1 MQDLPITALPQ
12 ETQEALKA
20 IGKAD
25 ILIGIPS
32 YNNAE
37 TIGHVIRAVKLGHAK
52 YYPGKRA
59 VLINS
64 DGGSTDGTR
73 EAAQTAFDE
82 DIYDLSLVHR
92 PQEPIEGVTTTYLGI
107 PGKGSAFKAVF
118 EAAHLLGAKACAVFD
133 SDLRSI
139 TPEWVQL
146 LLAPVLEKGYGYVC
160 PFYRRYK
167 YDGTI
172 TNSIAYP
179 LTRALYGRR
188 VRQPIGG
195 DFGFSGELVSQYL
208 EKDVWETD
216 VARFGIDIWMTTT
229 AMVEGFKI
237 CQSFM
242 GAKIHDVK
250 DPGADLGP
258 MFEQVVGTI
267 FLLMKTYESRWRE
280 VVGSR
285 PTAIFGF
292 KTEVSPSP
300 LQVNLERMIIKFKQG
315 FDQHKTYYEQAL
327 SPDCMSKLAEV
338 REMATERA
346 IDFPKVLWVR
356 IIYNYAASYQKEGDR
371 KHLLES
377 LIPLYFGFVASY
389 VRETESYDDYK
400 AEETIEELC
409 EIYEDTKP
417 YLLQRWK
424 EKGCEE

>member
-1 MQDLPITALPQ
+1 MQDPLITALPQ
-12 ETQEALKA
+12 ETQDDLKT
-20 IGKAD
+20 IGEAD

-52 YYPGKRA
+52 YYPDKRA

-64 DGGSTDGTR
+64 DGGSTDSTC
-73 EAAQTAFDE
+73 EAARVAFDE
-82 DIYDLSLVHR
+82 DIYDLSLVHK
-92 PQEPIEGVTTTYLGI
+92 PKQPIEGIITTYIGI

-133 SDLRSI
+133 SDLRSM

-146 LLAPVLEKGYGYVC
+146 LLEPVLEKGYGYVC

-208 EKDVWETD
+208 SKDVWDTD

-267 FLLMKTYESRWRE
+267 FQLMKTYEIRWKE
-280 VVGSR
+280 VMGSR

-292 KTEVSPSP
+292 KAEVSPSP
-300 LQVNLERMIIKFKQG
+300 IRVNLEQMIIKFKQG
-315 FDQHKTYYEQAL
+315 FDQHKTYYKQTL

-338 REMATERA
+338 REMATDRA
-346 IDFPKVLWVR
+346 IDFPKILWIR
-356 IIYNYAASYQKEGDR
+356 IIYNYAASYQKEGNR
-371 KHLLES
+371 KRLLES
-377 LIPLYFGFVASY
+377 LIPLYFGFIASY
-389 VRETESYDDYK
+389 VRETEVYDDYK
-400 AEETIEELC
+400 AEEVIEELC

-417 YLLQRWK
+417 YLIQRWK

>member
-1 MQDLPITALPQ
+1 MSEDCFALPDKDC
-12 ETQEALKA
+12 AFLKSL
-20 IGKAD
+20 GEVD
-25 ILIGIPS
+25 ILIGVPS
-32 YNNAE
+32 FNNAK
-37 TIGHVIRAVKLGHAK
+37 TIGHVVEAVMIGHAR
-52 YYPGKRA
+52 YYPGKRI

-73 EAAQTAFDE
+73 EAVLSTLKK
-82 DIYDLSLVHR
+82 DIYEASLVKK
-92 PQEPIEGVTTTYLGI
+92 PAEPFQGLSILYKGI
-107 PGKGSAFKAVF
+107 PGKGSAFRAIF
-118 EAAHLLGAKACAVFD
+118 EAARVLNAKACAVFD

-146 LLAPVLEKGYGYVC
+146 LVAPVLEKGYGYVC
-160 PFYRRYK
+160 PFYRRHK

-195 DFGFSGELVSQYL
+195 DFGFSGELVCRYL

-267 FLLMKTYESRWRE
+267 FTLMRE
-280 VVGSR
+280 NEEKWKSVVGSR

-292 KTEVSPSP
+292 QSEVSPRP
-300 LQVNLERMIIKFKQG
+300 LRVDIKRMIRKFEEG
-315 FDQHKTYYEQAL
+315 FDKNRAYYEAFL
-327 SPDCMSKLAEV
+327 SGDCYSKLSEV
-338 REMATERA
+338 RGMCPEIT
-346 IDFPKVLWVR
+346 DFPKVLWVKT
-356 IIYNYAASYQKEGDR
+356 IYNFAAQFQVEPDKKR
-371 KHLLES
+371 LINS
-377 LIPLYFGFVASY
+377 LIPLYFGYIASF
-389 VRETESYDDYK
+389 VRETETYDDYR
-400 AEETIEELC
+400 AEEVVEELC

-417 YLLQRWK
+417 YLLQQWK
-424 EKGCEE
+424 EKGCEG

>member
-1 MQDLPITALPQ
+1 MPDPPLTALPL
-12 ETQEALKA
+12 ETQEVLRKL
-20 IGKAD
+20 GKAD

-37 TIGHVIRAVKLGHAK
+37 TIGHVIKAVMLGHAK
-52 YYPGKRA
+52 YYPDKQA
-59 VLINS
+59 ILINS
-64 DGGSTDGTR
+64 DGGSSDGTQ
-73 EAAQTAFDE
+73 EAAKAALNE
-82 DIYDLSLVHR
+82 DIYDISLTRKPMR
-92 PQEPIEGVTTTYLGI
+92 PIRGITTHYHGI

-118 EAAHLLGAKACAVFD
+118 EAARLLDAKACAVFD

-139 TPEWVQL
+139 TPEWVHL
-146 LLAPVLEKGYGYVC
+146 LLGPVLEKGYGYVC
-160 PFYRRYK
+160 PFYRRHK

-195 DFGFSGELVSQYL
+195 DFGFSGELVTRYL
-208 EKDVWETD
+208 EKNVWDSD

-242 GAKIHDVK
+242 GAKIHDAK

-267 FLLMKTYESRWRE
+267 FTLMRENEARWKE

-292 KTEVSPSP
+292 QSEVSPNP
-300 LQVNLERMIIKFKQG
+300 LNVNVRRMITKFKEG
-315 FDQHKTYYEQAL
+315 FDENRAYYETFL
-327 SPDCMSKLAEV
+327 SEDCLSKIIEV
-338 REMATERA
+338 REMCTDV
-346 IDFPKVLWVR
+346 IDFPKVLWVK
-356 IIYNYAASYQKEGDR
+356 IIYNYAAYYQKEKDVKR
-371 KHLLES
+371 LLAS
-377 LIPLYFGFVASY
+377 LIPLYFGYVASF
-389 VRETESYDDYK
+389 VRETETYDDYR
-400 AEETIEELC
+400 AEEVIEELC

-417 YLLQRWK
+417 YLLHQWE

>member
-1 MQDLPITALPQ
+1 MDKGCFALPD
-12 ETQEALKA
+12 EDRAFLESL
-20 IGKAD
+20 GEAD

-32 YNNAE
+32 FNNAE
-37 TIGHVIRAVKLGHAK
+37 TIGHVVEAVRIGHAR
-52 YYPGKRA
+52 YYPDRQV

-73 EAAQTAFDE
+73 EVVLPTLERDIPAA
-82 DIYDLSLVHR
+82 SLVKKPEKPMR
-92 PQEPIEGVTTTYLGI
+92 GRSVIYQGI
-107 PGKGSAFKAVF
+107 PGKGSAFRAIF
-118 EAAHLLGAKACAVFD
+118 EAARVLKAKACAVFD

-146 LLAPVLEKGYGYVC
+146 LVAPVLEKGYGYVC
-160 PFYRRYK
+160 PFYRRHK

-195 DFGFSGELVSQYL
+195 DFGFSGELVCRYL
-208 EKDVWETD
+208 QKDVWETD

-229 AMVEGFKI
+229 AMVEGFRI

-267 FLLMKTYESRWRE
+267 FTLMRE
-280 VVGSR
+280 NDGKWKSVVGSR

-292 KTEVSPSP
+292 QSEVSPRP
-300 LQVNLERMIIKFKQG
+300 LRVDAKRMIRKFEEG
-315 FDQHKTYYEQAL
+315 FDENRPYYATFL
-327 SPDCMSKLAEV
+327 SDDCFSKLSEV
-338 REMATERA
+338 REMCPEIA
-346 IDFPKVLWVR
+346 DFPKVLWVKT
-356 IIYNYAASYQKEGDR
+356 IYNFAARYQVEPDR
-371 KHLLES
+371 KRLLGS
-377 LIPLYFGFVASY
+377 LIPLYFGY
-389 VRETESYDDYK
+389 VTSFIRETEAYDDYR
-400 AEETIEELC
+400 AEEVVEELC

-417 YLLQRWK
+417 YLLQQWR
-424 EKGCEE
+424 EKGCEG

>member
-1 MQDLPITALPQ
+1 MASPACTALP
-12 ETQEALKA
+12 LKA
-20 IGKAD
+20 RETLEAMGQAD
-25 ILIGIPS
+25 ILFGIPS
-32 YNNAE
+32 FNNAA
-37 TIGHVIRAVKLGHAK
+37 TIGHVIRAVKVGWAK
-52 YYPGKRA
+52 YYPGRRA
-59 VLINS
+59 VLVNS
-64 DGGSTDGTR
+64 DGGSTDGTQDVVKR
-73 EAAQTAFDE
+73 TLEE
-82 DIYDLSLVHR
+82 DSYDMSLVHTPSLPLR
-92 PQEPIEGVTTTYLGI
+92 GLTIRYEGI

-118 EAAHLLGAKACAVFD
+118 EAARLLNVKACAVFD

-160 PFYRRYK
+160 PFYRRHK

-195 DFGFSGELVSQYL
+195 DFGFSGDLVSRYL

-242 GAKIHDVK
+242 GAKIHDAK

-267 FLLMKTYESRWRE
+267 FSLMKTYEARWRE
-280 VVGSR
+280 VAGSR

-292 KTEVSPSP
+292 QAEVSPGP
-300 LQVNLERMIIKFKQG
+300 LHVNVHRMIEKFKEG
-315 FDQHKTYYEQAL
+315 FDKNQAYYEGFLA
-327 SPDCMSKLAEV
+327 SDCYTKLAEV
-338 REMATERA
+338 REMCSES
-346 IDFPKVLWVR
+346 IDFPKVLWVKT
-356 IIYNYAASYQKEGDR
+356 IYNYAARYHDAGDKKR
-371 KHLLES
+371 LLDS
-377 LIPLYFGFVASY
+377 LIPLYFGYVASF
-389 VRETESYDDYK
+389 VRETETYDDYR
-400 AEETIEELC
+400 AEDVIEELC

-417 YLLQRWK
+417 YLLQLWTERVS
-424 EKGCEE
+424 EE

>member
-1 MQDLPITALPQ
+1 MPENNYSALPR
-12 ETQEALKA
+12 EAREALKKFKDA
-20 IGKAD
+20 E
-25 ILIGIPS
+25 ILIGVPS
-32 YNNAE
+32 YNNVK
-37 TIGHVIRAVKLGHAK
+37 TIGHVIEAVKIGHAK

-64 DGGSTDGTR
+64 DGGSTDGTC
-73 EAAQTAFDE
+73 EAALAALEE
-82 DIYDLSLVHR
+82 DIYETSLVAKPTH
-92 PQEPIEGVTTTYLGI
+92 PILGLATQYVGI

-118 EAAHLLGAKACAVFD
+118 EAAKLLNVEACAVFD

-179 LTRALYGRR
+179 LTRTLYGRR

-195 DFGFSGELVSQYL
+195 DFGFSAKVVSRYL
-208 EKDVWETD
+208 EKDVWNTD

-242 GAKIHDVK
+242 GAKIHDIK

-267 FLLMKTYESRWRE
+267 FHLMREYKPRWRK

-292 KTEVSPSP
+292 QAEVSPSP
-300 LQVNLERMIIKFKQG
+300 IQVNLPRMVNKFKDG
-315 FDQHKTYYEQAL
+315 FDENRAYYEKFL
-327 SPDCMSKLAEV
+327 SVDCLSKLIEV
-338 REMATERA
+338 REMCTDAL
-346 IDFPKVLWVR
+346 DFPKVLWVKT
-356 IIYNYAASYQKEGDR
+356 IYNYAASYQQVDDKSR
-371 KHLLES
+371 LIES
-377 LIPLYFGFVASY
+377 LIPLYFGFVASFIK
-389 VRETESYDDYK
+389 ETESLDDYR
-400 AEETIEELC
+400 AEEVIEELC
-409 EIYEDTKP
+409 EIFEDTKP
-417 YLLQRWK
+417 YLFQQWR
-424 EKGCEE
+424 EKGCED

>member
-1 MQDLPITALPQ
+1 VSEDQITALPRD
-12 ETQEALKA
+12 TREALKE
-20 IGKAD
+20 IGNAD
-25 ILIGIPS
+25 ILIGVPS
-32 YNNAE
+32 YNNAS
-37 TIGHVIRAVKLGHAK
+37 TIGHVVKAVKIGHAK
-52 YYPGKRA
+52 YYPEKRA

-64 DGGSTDGTR
+64 DGGSSDGTR
-73 EAAQTAFDE
+73 DTAMTAFNE
-82 DIYDLSLVHR
+82 DIYGTSLVEK
-92 PQEPIEGVTTTYLGI
+92 PQESLRGITTRYMGI

-118 EAAHLLGAKACAVFD
+118 EAARLLDVKACAVFD

-146 LLAPVLEKGYGYVC
+146 LLAPILEKGYGYVC

-172 TNSIAYP
+172 TNSIVYP

-195 DFGFSGELVSQYL
+195 DFGFSAGLVHRYL
-208 EKDVWETD
+208 EKNVWNTD

-258 MFEQVVGTI
+258 MFKQVVGTI
-267 FLLMKTYESRWRE
+267 FLLTRKNETRWKE

-292 KTEVSPSP
+292 QAEVSPLP
-300 LQVNLERMIIKFKQG
+300 IHVNIPRMISKFKDG
-315 FDQHKTYYEQAL
+315 FEHNHAYYEQIL
-327 SPDCMSKLAEV
+327 SNDCMSKLAEV
-338 REMATERA
+338 REMCTDT
-346 IDFPKVLWVR
+346 IDFPKVLWVK
-356 IIYNYAASYQKEGDR
+356 IIYNYAASYQKEVDKER
-371 KHLLES
+371 LLKS
-377 LIPLYFGFVASY
+377 LIPLYFGFVASFFK
-389 VRETESYDDYK
+389 ETETFDNYR
-400 AEETIEELC
+400 AEEVIEELC

-417 YLLQRWK
+417 YLLKMWA
-424 EKGCEE
+424 EKGCED